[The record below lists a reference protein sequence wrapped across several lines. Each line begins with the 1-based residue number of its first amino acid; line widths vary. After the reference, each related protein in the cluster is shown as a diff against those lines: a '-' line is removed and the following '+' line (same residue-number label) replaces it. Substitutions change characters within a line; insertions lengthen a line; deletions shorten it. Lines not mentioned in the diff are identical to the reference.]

1 MYLCW
6 ISENVNVFKFIGQD
20 TLIMMT
26 REFDPITEK
35 SIHPDSFGAGEKC
48 SCLLSYMYDCNAQ
61 ACFLQ
66 CDFENLFLLVKKSK
80 N

>member
-1 MYLCW
+1 
-6 ISENVNVFKFIGQD
+6 
-20 TLIMMT
+20 MMT

-61 ACFLQ
+61 ACFCNVILRICSYWSKKAKIKTQ
-66 CDFENLFLLVKKSK
+66 NNFLHEIFSC
-80 N
+80 